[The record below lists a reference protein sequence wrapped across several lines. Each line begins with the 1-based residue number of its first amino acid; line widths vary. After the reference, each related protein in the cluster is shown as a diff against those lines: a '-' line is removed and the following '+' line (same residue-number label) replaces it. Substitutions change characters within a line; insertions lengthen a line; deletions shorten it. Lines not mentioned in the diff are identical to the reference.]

1 MQHNLFDLSGRV
13 ALVTG
18 GSKGLGK
25 AMAQGFASAGADV
38 VISSRHENELQ
49 AAVKEIQGESK
60 VRVKYRVADMNN
72 RRDVQELAKFALAE
86 MGRVDIVVNNAGSN
100 TPQVID
106 QITDEAWDRIIELNL
121 TSCML
126 LTRAIVPQMK
136 ERKWGRI

>member
-1 MQHNLFDLSGRV
+1 MHDNLFDLTGRV

-25 AMAQGFASAGADV
+25 AMARAFAGAGADV

-49 AAVKEIQGESK
+49 SAVSEIKGSSNA
-60 VRVKYRVADMNN
+60 RVQYRVADMN
-72 RRDVQELAKFALAE
+72 RRQDVQDLAKFALSE
-86 MGRVDIVVNNAGSN
+86 LGRVDILVNNAGSN

-121 TSCML
+121 TS
-126 LTRAIVPQMK
+126 
-136 ERKWGRI
+136 